1 MAMNTFQWSIKGGDK
16 VEGVV
21 KKWPRNC
28 VDKSDNNPVMAHFK
42 ARDLIM
48 IVQTC
53 ARVKRP
59 TG

>member
-1 MAMNTFQWSIKGGDK
+1 MNTFQWPIKAEDK

-42 ARDLIM
+42 AR
-48 IVQTC
+48 
-53 ARVKRP
+53 A
-59 TG
+59 